1 MCQAIK
7 LDGTCACL
15 NDASNSTKSDNFG
28 LSSLQQAPY
37 SFLSPLNCK
46 NGSKQ
51 AQVRPIWLLDMWA
64 AGHLRRHSQVVN
76 KLVNKSFWLDP
87 NASCTLASSWRFCRT
102 EFLWKGYQTL
112 FFPTQTQKEK
122 SGLATQDYVGI
133 KHIALL
139 HTRSCDQFCTHFKIN
154 WIPLAQVCD
163 AALTWS
169 SYAHL
174 LGETAHQ
181 IWGKLCKLFTRHSK
195 SKQTFMFFHFF
206 HKRKI
211 AITHKRINWSG

>member
-1 MCQAIK
+1 MVANKHKCDQFDCLTCEQLAIWGVIRK
-7 LDGTCACL
+7 L
-15 NDASNSTKSDNFG
+15 STSLLTNLF
-28 LSSLQQAPY
+28 SSIQ
-37 SFLSPLNCK
+37 
-46 NGSKQ
+46 
-51 AQVRPIWLLDMWA
+51 
-64 AGHLRRHSQVVN
+64 
-76 KLVNKSFWLDP
+76 LVNPSLTLTSF
-87 NASCTLASSWRFCRT
+87 WRFCRT